1 MQGTARDTAP
11 IAGHGNLV
19 IGRAKFGGSPTDWFP
34 GTIKDVEAFQ
44 VALTASQV
52 KALH

>member
-1 MQGTARDTAP
+1 LA
-11 IAGHGNLV
+11 
-19 IGRAKFGGSPTDWFP
+19 AKFAGRPADWFP

-44 VALTASQV
+44 IALTASQV